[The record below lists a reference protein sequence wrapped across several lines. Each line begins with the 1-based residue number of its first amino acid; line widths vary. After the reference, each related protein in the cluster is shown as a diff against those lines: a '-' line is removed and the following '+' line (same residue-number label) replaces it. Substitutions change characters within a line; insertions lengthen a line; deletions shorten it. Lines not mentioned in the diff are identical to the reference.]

1 MPFYFATSLVVAI
14 IATGSMAERT
24 RMIPMLGY
32 VFLMQLL
39 IYPICLSW
47 AWNIQG
53 DGGFLRKLGYFDRG
67 GSVVIYE
74 TGSLAGLLGAI
85 ILGPRYGLFMGDKKK
100 EKEGSETP
108 NSIQI

>member
-24 RMIPMLGY
+24 KLKPIIGY

-39 IYPICLSW
+39 IYPVCMSW
-47 AWNIQG
+47 AWNIEG

-67 GSVVIYE
+67 GAVVMYQ
-74 TGSLAGLLGAI
+74 TGALAGLLGSI

-100 EKEGSETP
+100 KKEGTETP
-108 NSIQI
+108 TSI